1 MNIEKFSKI
10 ILFMVIFKFI
20 ASNYPEDYS
29 TIEQLTNPENKDNS
43 NLDEVFLGAY
53 FYTQDSTAEPIEDK
67 RNGIKIY
74 SQTFSS
80 SITYIGS
87 YTSSELTS
95 INDDGEWTY
104 TTNNNPFYPPTSELT
119 RDCIKLPNYSTF
131 IDLDL
136 SNLIASKDIAGY
148 YSLNYSFYFWIEK
161 TDSLSRTINIICKD
175 NPGNTI
181 SFTYPSKKGIY
192 QFYLKY
198 NFNGQSFY
206 KDENDQDTTFN
217 CPSMKL
223 SISGEEINIK
233 RIKVSELVSNKEL
246 IKINCNDVIDRKCP
260 YSYYCESKSGNC
272 KKCLGKFSQCQSKNF
287 GLSCGRFTKD
297 AECNPDYFNL
307 QKMGKMSFDITPPIK
322 SNAASLS
329 FWFFSLA
336 NMTYDDNNDDE
347 DTTIYH
353 ISLEDFFVVTIIPGK
368 AKYKIY
374 LTAYQMYHEAYSYD
388 IQTYKTKN
396 EFMKAIES
404 FPCKNWYI
412 NEEVGKMNRW
422 IYVLATFNK
431 NKPRIGIKIASNKR
445 DELSQNFIFRSKEDL
460 PGEYVYKNENAQS
473 KLHYKKFYR
482 NSDVMHLNV
491 NIFTNTIGNFI
502 RNIYVFATEL
512 IINLPPDPD
521 NLSGF
526 QYIEYEKLST
536 SSNSLM
542 PELILA
548 IPFDTIEENNL
559 VEGQFLI
566 QYYMYDMTKINNNK
580 LTKLSVVNPG
590 DIIES
595 LYDYDPRLYRLNL
608 ALPNN
613 KKYLDSLL
621 IDEDDISCNNDDYCY
636 SDYSVYA
643 SSNNCAID
651 PINHNCITNYVS
663 YTEPKIL
670 VPGIN
675 ADINKIGT
683 LTDVCYGNENSNEC
697 TKDSLTEH
705 TCSINSYKLFDA
717 CITGAYFD
725 KDVLGYFY

>member
-368 AKYKIY
+368 AKYEVY

-445 DELSQNFIFRSKEDL
+445 ELSQNFHYRSIKYL
-460 PGEYVYKNENAQS
+460 PGEYAYKNEN
-473 KLHYKKFYR
+473 
-482 NSDVMHLNV
+482 
-491 NIFTNTIGNFI
+491 
-502 RNIYVFATEL
+502 
-512 IINLPPDPD
+512 
-521 NLSGF
+521 
-526 QYIEYEKLST
+526 
-536 SSNSLM
+536 
-542 PELILA
+542 
-548 IPFDTIEENNL
+548 
-559 VEGQFLI
+559 
-566 QYYMYDMTKINNNK
+566 
-580 LTKLSVVNPG
+580 
-590 DIIES
+590 
-595 LYDYDPRLYRLNL
+595 
-608 ALPNN
+608 
-613 KKYLDSLL
+613 
-621 IDEDDISCNNDDYCY
+621 C
-636 SDYSVYA
+636 
-643 SSNNCAID
+643 
-651 PINHNCITNYVS
+651 
-663 YTEPKIL
+663 PK
-670 VPGIN
+670 
-675 ADINKIGT
+675 
-683 LTDVCYGNENSNEC
+683 
-697 TKDSLTEH
+697 
-705 TCSINSYKLFDA
+705 
-717 CITGAYFD
+717 
-725 KDVLGYFY
+725 